1 MSELENLK
9 PPEYQRVMD
18 LVRDAGIDVSDWA
31 NFSRGPRWAAANPK
45 YCYEWAF
52 VRPEHVVVLNV
63 WHAQLQPRG
72 GTLIIEGNFRE
83 DAEFYSKPGGRAV
96 WQQRAAKFD
105 DAVHTA
111 ASAHLP
117 VRAVI
122 NDGVRRERGN
132 LGARASQVKARMLDP
147 VPWQV
152 TSYDPDTGDFVLTRG
167 AIRFADQFSVEGPPD
182 SPTEMRSASGMV
194 YVRDP
199 AVRQFALNR
208 AAGRCERC
216 HVIGFTMDD
225 GSAFL
230 ETHHVIPL
238 SEGGPDSIF
247 NVVALCPNHH
257 REAHYGSQRAK
268 IREQLQALLSSGKL
282 TRPTRAL

>member
-1 MSELENLK
+1 
-9 PPEYQRVMD
+9 MD

-31 NFSRGPRWAAANPK
+31 NFSRGPKWAAANPK
-45 YCYEWAF
+45 YCYAWAF

-63 WHAQLQPRG
+63 WYDDLREQDG
-72 GTLIIEGNFRE
+72 VITLEGNFRE
-83 DAEFYSKPGGRAV
+83 HAAFHSQAGGKAV
-96 WQQRAAKFD
+96 WQKRAAGFD
-105 DAVHTA
+105 HAVHTA
-111 ASAHLP
+111 ASAPLP
-117 VRAVI
+117 IRTII

-132 LGARASQVKARMLDP
+132 VRARASEVKARVLDP

-167 AIRFADQFSVEGPPD
+167 AIRFADQFSLAGPPD

-194 YVRDP
+194 YVRDQ

-208 AAGRCERC
+208 AAGRCECC

-238 SEGGPDSIF
+238 SEGGPDSIL

-268 IREQLQALLSSGKL
+268 IREQLQALLSSCRL
-282 TRPTRAL
+282 TRSTKAF